1 MNKKEF
7 LQLVKEKILVLDG
20 AFGTELTKRGMPAGV
35 CPEQWVLEH
44 PMAIVELQREYQK
57 AGSAAVYTCTFGANR
72 LKLGEYG
79 LQDRVVDMNRR
90 LAELSRQALGP
101 AGLVIGDLS
110 STGRFVQPFGDL
122 PFEEAVEVFK
132 EQVRGLLAGGVDLFV
147 IETMMD
153 IQEARAALLAVKES
167 CDLPVIVTMTFNED
181 GRTLTGTDPVTALIT
196 LQSLGADAVGC
207 NCSTGPE
214 KMAEFIAAMKPYAKV
229 PLVAKPNAGLPR
241 LVDGKTV
248 FDLPPEEFGR
258 YVRPL
263 IEQGV
268 GIIGGCCGTSPVY
281 IQTIVQNIR
290 GMRPPVI
297 GGPEIGALTSARKT
311 VFLGFDQPLTIVGER
326 INPTGKK
333 QLQAELREGRFSEVR
348 RFAVEQAEQGAA
360 VLDVNVG
367 MPGIDEQAT
376 MVKAVELLSQ
386 LVEAPLCIDS
396 STPEVIEAALR
407 IYPGRALLNSISAE
421 RHKLERLLPV
431 AARYGAMFILLPLSD
446 AGVPATAEE
455 RCRLVGEVFARAQAF
470 GYQKWDI
477 IVDGLVMTVS
487 ADQKAAMETL
497 KVIEWC
503 SRELGCGTI
512 IGLSNVSFGL
522 PERSWINGAF
532 LAMAVDRGLTMAI
545 ANPAGEMIM
554 DLKAALDV
562 LTQKDPNS
570 QGYIHRF
577 SQVKEERAN
586 QEKAA
591 PGKTVEQRI
600 YDAVLKG
607 DREIIRDL
615 LETALQEGAEA
626 GAIVDEVLIPAINE
640 VGRRFDRKEYYLPQL
655 IQSAETM
662 KSAFTFLEPKLVNAN
677 NGGGKDK
684 ARVKVVLATVKGDI
698 HDIGKNIVA
707 LMLRNYNFE
716 VHDLGKDVPAQDII
730 DKAKETGAQIIGLS
744 ALMTTTMAEMKEV
757 IRQAKAEGLD
767 CKFMIGGAVV
777 NQQYAEEIGADGY
790 APDAYGAVKLAKRLA
805 GQAAE

>member
-1 MNKKEF
+1 M
-7 LQLVKEKILVLDG
+7 
-20 AFGTELTKRGMPAGV
+20 
-35 CPEQWVLEH
+35 
-44 PMAIVELQREYQK
+44 
-57 AGSAAVYTCTFGANR
+57 
-72 LKLGEYG
+72 
-79 LQDRVVDMNRR
+79 
-90 LAELSRQALGP
+90 
-101 AGLVIGDLS
+101 
-110 STGRFVQPFGDL
+110 
-122 PFEEAVEVFK
+122 
-132 EQVRGLLAGGVDLFV
+132 
-147 IETMMD
+147 
-153 IQEARAALLAVKES
+153 
-167 CDLPVIVTMTFNED
+167 
-181 GRTLTGTDPVTALIT
+181 
-196 LQSLGADAVGC
+196 
-207 NCSTGPE
+207 
-214 KMAEFIAAMKPYAKV
+214 
-229 PLVAKPNAGLPR
+229 
-241 LVDGKTV
+241 
-248 FDLPPEEFGR
+248 
-258 YVRPL
+258 
-263 IEQGV
+263 
-268 GIIGGCCGTSPVY
+268 
-281 IQTIVQNIR
+281 
-290 GMRPPVI
+290 
-297 GGPEIGALTSARKT
+297 
-311 VFLGFDQPLTIVGER
+311 
-326 INPTGKK
+326 
-333 QLQAELREGRFSEVR
+333 
-348 RFAVEQAEQGAA
+348 EQAEQGAA

-407 IYPGRALLNSISAE
+407 IYPAGPCSIPFLRSGTNSRDCCRWRQGMAPCLSSCPYPTPGCRRRRRSVADWSGR
-421 RHKLERLLPV
+421 
-431 AARYGAMFILLPLSD
+431 F
-446 AGVPATAEE
+446 
-455 RCRLVGEVFARAQAF
+455 CRAQAF

-684 ARVKVVLATVKGDI
+684 A
-698 HDIGKNIVA
+698 
-707 LMLRNYNFE
+707 
-716 VHDLGKDVPAQDII
+716 
-730 DKAKETGAQIIGLS
+730 GL
-744 ALMTTTMAEMKEV
+744 K
-757 IRQAKAEGLD
+757 
-767 CKFMIGGAVV
+767 
-777 NQQYAEEIGADGY
+777 
-790 APDAYGAVKLAKRLA
+790 
-805 GQAAE
+805 